1 MNKIF
6 SVALSI
12 IFCICI
18 LDTVCFAL
26 EDNTD
31 QKAYEYAWNHMTED
45 EQYNASLDI
54 QAWSVGLSVEEFSL
68 FASVVQAECDGT
80 TDFDTG
86 KVHVAVCIW
95 DRYYSDS
102 WPSTITGVLTQSGQF
117 TTVSGGSCYTRYT
130 TASRWAVIKGKEAV
144 LNGDIP
150 NNLYWFNCIS
160 YCHTPYAYVGDNY
173 FSTTGSPA
181 YFENAYEIKTEDGI
195 EIREIHRMTIEEE
208 MAYLRSKE
216 VTIVDE

>member
-18 LDTVCFAL
+18 LDSVCFAL

-54 QAWSVGLSVEEFSL
+54 QAWSVGLDVTEFE
-68 FASVVQAECDGT
+68 FCARVVQAECDGT
-80 TDFDTG
+80 TDYNEG
-86 KVHVAVCIW
+86 KLYVAACIW
-95 DRYYSDS
+95 ARYYSS
-102 WPSTITGVLTQSGQF
+102 NWPSTITGVLSQSGQF
-117 TTVSGGSCYTRYT
+117 TTVSGGWCSASLTQ
-130 TASRWAVIKGKEAV
+130 ASRWAVIKGKEAI
-144 LNGDIP
+144 LKGDIP
-150 NNLYWFNCIS
+150 KNMEYFNS
-160 YCHTPYAYVGDNY
+160 VGYCHSAYMKVRDNY

-216 VTIVDE
+216 VMIVDE